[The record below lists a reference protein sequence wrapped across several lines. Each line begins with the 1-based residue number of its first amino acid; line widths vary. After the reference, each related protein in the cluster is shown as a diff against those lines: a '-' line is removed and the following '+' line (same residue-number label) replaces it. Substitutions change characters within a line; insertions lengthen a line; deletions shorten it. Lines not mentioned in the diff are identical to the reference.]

1 MPCSDAAE
9 RPQSPQS
16 AAPGRAPAP
25 RQQRPP
31 TPLAPGPA
39 QGRQPQ
45 RCPVPAPLT
54 APPPA
59 RLPAGLGTAP
69 PCPTAPPPSSPLST
83 AQPPCA
89 GGGQAPGSRAAPP
102 AHSDEGQGATALP
115 TFYLGSLAA
124 PQGAGVREGVQH
136 HAAVREGHSQEAQP
150 AHLRVLQKHARALS
164 LLLAVVRGARAPCT
178 ILPGEGKALAGT
190 RNSESPGQSQS
201 QPVGWHSLSHHT
213 PTFLEVLGGSQA
225 PLGQNFMSQTQ
236 PWSVATA

>member
-1 MPCSDAAE
+1 MVS
-9 RPQSPQS
+9 
-16 AAPGRAPAP
+16 AP
-25 RQQRPP
+25 RS
-31 TPLAPGPA
+31 
-39 QGRQPQ
+39 
-45 RCPVPAPLT
+45 
-54 APPPA
+54 
-59 RLPAGLGTAP
+59 
-69 PCPTAPPPSSPLST
+69 PPST
-83 AQPPCA
+83 AHTPHTPCA

-102 AHSDEGQGATALP
+102 ARSDEGRGATALP

-124 PQGAGVREGVQH
+124 LQGAGVREGVQH

-164 LLLAVVRGARAPCT
+164 LPFAVVKGARAPCA

-190 RNSESPGQSQS
+190 RNSQSPGQSQR
-201 QPVGWHSLSHHT
+201 QPEGWHSLSHRT